1 LTSSEIRRVE
11 LSFQTQYI
19 IVVALTILLYDYFL
33 NLANEINWIW
43 RAPKKSSAFTL
54 ILYVLNRYVSI
65 LVIPVVMLKYFWHDS
80 DPGRLSVC
88 LHLTKFH
95 YYTIF
100 CSQALV
106 AAVLIQR
113 AYALY
118 GKSKFVLAGT
128 CAITL
133 AAAIL
138 GIVGIVRSPS
148 NVYQTRDLLRTG
160 SCILPTS
167 LLVVGNYMPS
177 IITAMIL
184 ELVIFAL
191 TLIKSIEHMKSG
203 SRILDVLLRDGI
215 FYFGLVMLAHFGVIL
230 SYYLPE
236 DISRGNFVT
245 LGNCLNSTLISRL
258 MLHLRDPSLLQPQVS
273 TENIFTTADTLR
285 PGPISIATNDVSF
298 YDEREKYAKSAAS
311 SLSDSSSRV

>member
-1 LTSSEIRRVE
+1 MPSWALTSSEIRRVE

-19 IVVALTILLYDYFL
+19 IVVALTILIYDYFL

-43 RAPKKSSAFTL
+43 RAPKKSSVFTL
-54 ILYVLNRYVSI
+54 ILYFSNRYLSI
-65 LVIPVVMLKYFWHDS
+65 LAIPVVTLKYFWQDS
-80 DPGRLSVC
+80 DPGRLS
-88 LHLTKFH
+88 
-95 YYTIF
+95 
-100 CSQALV
+100 ALV

-128 CAITL
+128 CAIIL
-133 AAAIL
+133 VAAVL

-148 NVYQTRDLLRTG
+148 NVYQTGDLLKTG

-184 ELVIFAL
+184 EVAIFVL

-203 SRILDVLLRDGI
+203 SRILEVLLRDGI

-236 DISRGNFVT
+236 DISRGNVVT

-258 MLHLRDPSLLQPQVS
+258 ILHLRDPSLLQPQAS
-273 TENIFTTADTLR
+273 TENIFTTADTLP
-285 PGPISIATNDVSF
+285 PGPISIATNTVGF
-298 YDEREKYAKSAAS
+298 YDEREKYARSASS
-311 SLSDSSSRV
+311 SLSDSSSHV